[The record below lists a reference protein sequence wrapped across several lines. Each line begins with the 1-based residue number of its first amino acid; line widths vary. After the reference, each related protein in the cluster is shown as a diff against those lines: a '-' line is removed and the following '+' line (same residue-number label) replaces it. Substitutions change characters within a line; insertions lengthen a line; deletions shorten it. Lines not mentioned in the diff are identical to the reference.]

1 MKQLLEDRII
11 TQSESPWNSPLLIVT
26 RRAGPDGKPK
36 LRMVVDFRK
45 LNEKTVGD
53 AHPLPDITE
62 ILEQIGQ
69 SKYFTSLY
77 MAMCY
82 HQIELEI

>member
-1 MKQLLEDRII
+1 
-11 TQSESPWNSPLLIVT
+11 
-26 RRAGPDGKPK
+26 
-36 LRMVVDFRK
+36 MVVDFRK

-53 AHPLPDITE
+53 ALPLPDITE

-69 SKYFTSLY
+69 SKNFTSLY

-82 HQIELEI
+82 QQIELES